1 MFTQGWLGVAI
12 LLAALGIFLHQP
24 VAFVLGLVLLLGA
37 AASFLW
43 DRYCLWGVDYHRVFA
58 PRRAFYGEEIT
69 LAVEVTNRKVLP
81 LAWLEAVDELPA
93 ELEVLDGRVIPSLRQ
108 RRQLLVNLFST
119 RWYER
124 VRRRF
129 RLRCNA
135 RGYFR
140 LGPVRLRSG
149 DLFGFTLRGRDVE
162 LSEHLI
168 VYPKVVPLEAL
179 GLPPLHPL
187 GEARTPRLL
196 FEDPTRTVGTREY
209 LAGDPLRRLHWKA
222 TAKVGTLQSRL
233 YESTLTRRL
242 VLFVNMD
249 TLGEYA
255 EYRGFV
261 RPLLELNLMVAAS
274 AAYWA
279 HEQGHPV
286 GLYANGFLPEGLRW
300 IGLPPALHPAHLATM
315 LEALAKVFATPVMPI
330 GDLIQLASR
339 ELPWGTTA
347 VIITAVVDVPL
358 EAAVVRLKE
367 AGHGVV
373 VVLIGDRVRE
383 PRVDVPVFRVGG
395 EVGWRAMDELRLA
408 PSLGTAAAGRR

>member
-1 MFTQGWLGVAI
+1 MFTQGWLLVAI
-12 LLAALGIFLHQP
+12 LLTSIGLLLHVP
-24 VAFVLGLVLLLGA
+24 VAFLLGVVLLLGA
-37 AASFLW
+37 VTSFLS
-43 DRYCLWGVDYHRVFA
+43 DRYCLWGVEYHRVFA

-81 LAWLEAVDELPA
+81 LAWLEAVDELPV
-93 ELEVLDGRVIPSLRQ
+93 ELEPLDGRVIPSLRQ
-108 RRQLLVNLFST
+108 RRQLLVNLFSA

-129 RLRCNA
+129 RVRCAA
-135 RGYFR
+135 RGYFK

-149 DLFGFTLRGRDVE
+149 DLFGFTFRGRDLE
-162 LSEHLI
+162 LTDHLI

-187 GEARTPRLL
+187 GDARTPRLL
-196 FEDPTRTVGTREY
+196 FEDPTRTVGTRDY
-209 LAGDPLRRLHWKA
+209 LPGDPLRRLHWKA
-222 TAKVGTLQSRL
+222 TARIGTLQSRQ
-233 YESTLTRRL
+233 YESTLTHRL

-261 RPLLELNLMVAAS
+261 RPLLELNMMVAAS

-279 HEQGHPV
+279 HEHGYPV

-300 IGLPPALHPAHLATM
+300 IGMPPAHDPGHLAAM
-315 LEALAKVFATPVMPI
+315 LEALAKVYPTPVMPI
-330 GDLIQLASR
+330 GDLIHLSAR

-347 VIITAVVDVPL
+347 VVVTAVVDVPL
-358 EAAVVRLKE
+358 EIGVLRLRE

-373 VVLIGDRVRE
+373 LVLIGDRVRA
-383 PRVDVPVFRVGG
+383 PALDVPVFTVRG

-408 PSLGTAAAGRR
+408 PSMAAAATARR

>member
-1 MFTQGWLGVAI
+1 MFTQGWLGVAFFLA
-12 LLAALGIFLHQP
+12 LLGLAVHQP
-24 VAFVLGLVLLLGA
+24 IAFVLGLVLLLGA
-37 AASFLW
+37 SASFLW

-129 RLRCNA
+129 RLRCTA

-149 DLFGFTLRGRDVE
+149 DLFGFTLRGRDLE
-162 LSEHLI
+162 LSDHLI

-279 HEQGHPV
+279 HERGYPV

-300 IGLPPALHPAHLATM
+300 IGMPPALHPAHLATM
-315 LEALAKVFATPVMPI
+315 LEALAKVFATPVMPV
-330 GDLIQLASR
+330 GDLIQLAAR

-347 VIITAVVDVPL
+347 VIITAVVDVLL
-358 EAAVVRLKE
+358 EASILRLRE

-373 VVLIGDRVRE
+373 MILIGDHARE
-383 PRVDVPVFRVGG
+383 PGVDIPVFRVRG

-408 PSLGTAAAGRR
+408 PSLGAAAAARG